1 MLSVFIVL
9 AYSTALL
16 MRLENNR
23 RNKKAMTNPA
33 YTAGAQNLDEM
44 SGLRYETLRPFSPN
58 FSRKLSFAYFW
69 KNSNRDQ
76 TDIQNKHFRYSG

>member
-44 SGLRYETLRPFSPN
+44 SGLRYETLRPF
-58 FSRKLSFAYFW
+58 FSKLFAEIILYLLL